1 MNKWKLLPGLAAKG
15 IIQNK
20 RVYYP
25 YIVTGV
31 FSAFTFFVFSSI
43 LHNDLTGTLPHSAYA
58 WMMLMIGQVLLG
70 VILIPFL
77 YYANS
82 FLIKGRIKEIGLY
95 SILGLEKRHIGFML
109 VCETLILY
117 VLVVMGGMILGTVL
131 SKLFFLV
138 LLKVSGL
145 PVEAEFVFTRQALAE
160 TTIFFAVVFGINLIY
175 SLVRVGKSRPVEL
188 LSGGKKG
195 EKEPRWTILWG
206 ILGLFILAFGYATS
220 IGAEL
225 DSSIFSDFFLA
236 VFAVVLGT
244 YLLFTS
250 GSILLL
256 KLLKKNRRF
265 YYRSENFITVSG
277 MLYRMKK
284 NAAGLSNICIFS
296 TMVIITLV
304 CTITLYLGIEGITHF
319 TAPYDINATYL
330 PDSMDSKRL
339 KEEISKLEEQY
350 KIRALRVDSLDV
362 MRFRCCLDENRFVP
376 VESRSSFEDIYGVT
390 VMTLDNYNQITGE
403 NRNLKENQVLFYSSG
418 KDFGYDSG
426 EFMGMPVQIAEELP
440 DFFPFPKS
448 GKSDF
453 GAEYVII
460 VRDEAQRAKYV
471 EAFSKGDPWDGQRY
485 KVGILLEG
493 EDKLK
498 QNLINELSIWFQT
511 QEGFLDWNNGV
522 EVRDRERTMYGGLLF
537 IGIIFGIIFFMCLLL
552 IMYYKQVSEGYED
565 QGSFAI
571 MRKVGMS
578 DREIKSTIHRQ
589 IFLVFFLPLF
599 GALLHACAGMFMVE
613 ALMGVLNLFNDR
625 LIAGSCVGVALFFV
639 FIYGVSY
646 VITAKTYY
654 RIVR

>member
-117 VLVVMGGMILGTVL
+117 VLVVTGGMILGTVL

-330 PDSMDSKRL
+330 PGSMDSKRL

-362 MRFRCCLDENRFVP
+362 MRFRCCLEENRFVP

-511 QEGFLDWNNGV
+511 QEGFQDWNNGV

>member
-236 VFAVVLGT
+236 VFEVVLGT

-304 CTITLYLGIEGITHF
+304 CTITL
-319 TAPYDINATYL
+319 
-330 PDSMDSKRL
+330 
-339 KEEISKLEEQY
+339 
-350 KIRALRVDSLDV
+350 
-362 MRFRCCLDENRFVP
+362 
-376 VESRSSFEDIYGVT
+376 
-390 VMTLDNYNQITGE
+390 
-403 NRNLKENQVLFYSSG
+403 
-418 KDFGYDSG
+418 
-426 EFMGMPVQIAEELP
+426 
-440 DFFPFPKS
+440 
-448 GKSDF
+448 
-453 GAEYVII
+453 
-460 VRDEAQRAKYV
+460 
-471 EAFSKGDPWDGQRY
+471 
-485 KVGILLEG
+485 
-493 EDKLK
+493 
-498 QNLINELSIWFQT
+498 
-511 QEGFLDWNNGV
+511 
-522 EVRDRERTMYGGLLF
+522 
-537 IGIIFGIIFFMCLLL
+537 
-552 IMYYKQVSEGYED
+552 
-565 QGSFAI
+565 
-571 MRKVGMS
+571 
-578 DREIKSTIHRQ
+578 
-589 IFLVFFLPLF
+589 
-599 GALLHACAGMFMVE
+599 
-613 ALMGVLNLFNDR
+613 
-625 LIAGSCVGVALFFV
+625 
-639 FIYGVSY
+639 
-646 VITAKTYY
+646 
-654 RIVR
+654 